1 MTRHEVILPDL
12 GLDNQPILAGMWLVQ
27 RGRRVEAGDQLLEIL
42 AGSVVLDLS
51 APADGVLTEK
61 FVEEDSP
68 LKEGQCLAVIE
79 SDDNRA

>member
-27 RGRRVEAGDQLLEIL
+27 RGCRVVAGDQLLEIL
-42 AGSVVLDLS
+42 AGCVVLDLS

-61 FVEEDSP
+61 FVEEDAP
-68 LKEGQCLAVIE
+68 LQKGQRLAVIE
-79 SDDNRA
+79 SDADGA